1 MENYK
6 AFIPVFAILH
16 LLSAGVNAVA
26 PVDQQSTCL
35 STEFPTSPGHQLVG
49 AYTSTQRPLMDSY
62 WYDRVV
68 GSTGV
73 WAFIEGNENDKGV
86 SV

>member
-6 AFIPVFAILH
+6 AFILVFAILH

-26 PVDQQSTCL
+26 PGDQQSTCL
-35 STEFPTSPGHQLVG
+35 STDVPTSPGHGLVG

-73 WAFIEGNENDKGV
+73 WAFIEGNGDNNGV

>member
-6 AFIPVFAILH
+6 AFILVFAILH
-16 LLSAGVNAVA
+16 LLGAGVNAVA
-26 PVDQQSTCL
+26 PGDQQSVCL
-35 STEFPTSPGHQLVG
+35 STEFPFSPGHVLVG
-49 AYTSTQRPLMDSY
+49 AYTSTQKPLMDSY

-73 WAFIEGNENDKGV
+73 WVFIQNDNDNGV